1 MSELSE
7 AFDAYMWK
15 HKQETKT
22 LEGLIEQITWECK
35 MNVKYFLFFDI
46 PDFLIRKTLPKNHL
60 DNAIQI
66 LNDVKEEFLKGKA
79 EALKVAEAKMS
90 EDDLVPLEIL

>member
-1 MSELSE
+1 
-7 AFDAYMWK
+7 
-15 HKQETKT
+15 
-22 LEGLIEQITWECK
+22 

-46 PDFLIRKTLPKNHL
+46 PDFLIRKKKKKNDL